1 MALADHW
8 KSQFEKIKMKYD
20 PLMVGLTLK
29 GFKTTSDGFAA
40 EEITLDPA
48 NLEEDAKA
56 LNWLREKCT
65 QPSEPTQPT
74 ASKMLA
80 AVAELLA
87 AERVSVGRWRPATE
101 KEMKV
106 AYTQMIGLLGD
117 RPIDSVS
124 RQDANRLRTTL
135 QGLPSPHGGKLSVSM
150 INKKIGMM
158 STLYKYAIQN
168 QLCDFNPFGDLQQK
182 THIRTDQERDTYT
195 DQELKI
201 LFEPEHFAPDKSKPS
216 RYWIPILMAFTG
228 ARPGELAQLT
238 VDDIIEVD
246 GNSCMSINENHTVK
260 TVNALRTV
268 PLSER
273 LKFLGFFRFVDEQ
286 KDKVLASK
294 SKDRRLF
301 PELNV
306 DRSKPAGAVSS
317 WWNET
322 HHKKCGIESVQKV
335 TIGRVTKN
343 RRVSLYSL
351 RHVVQTIFRN
361 AGIAETIAAEIVGHE
376 KGNTTY
382 GRYAKSGE
390 LQPLLNAIRTLDYIG
405 ILDNVRSW
413 PK

>member
-1 MALADHW
+1 M
-8 KSQFEKIKMKYD
+8 
-20 PLMVGLTLK
+20 
-29 GFKTTSDGFAA
+29 
-40 EEITLDPA
+40 
-48 NLEEDAKA
+48 
-56 LNWLREKCT
+56 
-65 QPSEPTQPT
+65 
-74 ASKMLA
+74 
-80 AVAELLA
+80 
-87 AERVSVGRWRPATE
+87 
-101 KEMKV
+101 
-106 AYTQMIGLLGD
+106 
-117 RPIDSVS
+117 
-124 RQDANRLRTTL
+124 
-135 QGLPSPHGGKLSVSM
+135 SM

-168 QLCDFNPFGDLQQK
+168 QLCTFNPFEDLQQK
-182 THIRTDQERDTYT
+182 TTLRADQERDNYT
-195 DQELKI
+195 DQELKT
-201 LFEPEHFAPDKSKPS
+201 LFEPKYFTPDRTKPS
-216 RYWIPILMAFTG
+216 RFWIPLLMAFTG

-238 VDDIIEVD
+238 IDDIIQIEGVD
-246 GNSCMSINENHTVK
+246 CMSINENHQVK

-286 KDKVLASK
+286 KAKVSSK

-306 DRSKPAGAVSS
+306 DRAKPAGAVSS

-322 HHKKCGIESVQKV
+322 HHRKCGIESVQKV

-376 KGNTTY
+376 KGGTTY

-390 LQPLLNAIRTLDYIG
+390 LQPLFEAINTLKYLE
-405 ILDNVRSW
+405 ILDFVRSW